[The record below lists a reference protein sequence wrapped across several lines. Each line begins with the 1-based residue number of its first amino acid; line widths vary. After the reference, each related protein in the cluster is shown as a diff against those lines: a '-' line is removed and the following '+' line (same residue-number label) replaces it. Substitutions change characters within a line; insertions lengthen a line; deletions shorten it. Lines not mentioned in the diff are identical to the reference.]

1 MYSTTRQRYIYILV
15 KTGYLR
21 AMMAAACFELQIL
34 SCRTGLQPI
43 GLSTISTGKHL
54 HWHLLHCFALP
65 SYKGMHVQLLHLLPW
80 IPWCWGT
87 KTIGGTVWGSQISSH
102 LYSVSFGTSY
112 CFSGKLNCLPIFKES
127 RYLPP
132 FLPSL
137 SPFLLEHI
145 NLNELSL
152 AIIEKRWLI
161 FSTSLLRGDNWNPL
175 YNSPW
180 WLLVYNNQAGRTS
193 HEHMAYFLTRF
204 SPFPPKCKWWFSVP
218 FYE

>member
-87 KTIGGTVWGSQISSH
+87 KTIGDLRYHLICTQFPLVPVTASLESSI
-102 LYSVSFGTSY
+102 VSPF
-112 CFSGKLNCLPIFKES
+112 LRNLDICLPSFP
-127 RYLPP
+127 L
-132 FLPSL
+132 SL
-137 SPFLLEHI
+137 SPRTHI
-145 NLNELSL
+145 
-152 AIIEKRWLI
+152 
-161 FSTSLLRGDNWNPL
+161 
-175 YNSPW
+175 
-180 WLLVYNNQAGRTS
+180 
-193 HEHMAYFLTRF
+193 
-204 SPFPPKCKWWFSVP
+204 PKWI
-218 FYE
+218 